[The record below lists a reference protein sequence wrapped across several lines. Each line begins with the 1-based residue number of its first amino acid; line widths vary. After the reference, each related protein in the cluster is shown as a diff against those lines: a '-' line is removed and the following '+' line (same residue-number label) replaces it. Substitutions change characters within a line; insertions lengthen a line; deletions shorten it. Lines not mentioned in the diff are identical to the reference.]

1 MGKKQ
6 RALIHEMDDKKTFIS
21 RKINCIKKEFKDV
34 DILEAQRISISHK
47 KRSIHVFITFA
58 EEFFSKL
65 LIVDRCWIKTFIT
78 NLGSPTNRDALK
90 YFTISVRRYFV
101 GP

>member
-34 DILEAQRISISHK
+34 DILEAERISISHK
-47 KRSIHVFITFA
+47 KRSA
-58 EEFFSKL
+58 YMYL
-65 LIVDRCWIKTFIT
+65 
-78 NLGSPTNRDALK
+78 
-90 YFTISVRRYFV
+90 
-101 GP
+101 